1 MLDVVGSTLNGTRGR
16 SFDGVAVRV
25 AQRILA
31 MAAAIWH
38 NRKTGRPVTRSL
50 IAHDH

>member
-1 MLDVVGSTLNGTRGR
+1 
-16 SFDGVAVRV
+16 V

-38 NRKTGRPVTRSL
+38 NNQTGAPTTRSL
-50 IAHDH
+50 IAYDH